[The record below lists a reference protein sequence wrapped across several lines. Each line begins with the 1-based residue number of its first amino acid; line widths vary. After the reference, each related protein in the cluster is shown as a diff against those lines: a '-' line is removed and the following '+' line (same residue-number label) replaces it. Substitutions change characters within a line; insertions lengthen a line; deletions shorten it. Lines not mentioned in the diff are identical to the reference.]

1 MAEATIITFPAIP
14 RWNVEELM
22 GYTPKT
28 TFWEDFSIAD
38 AFGIRA
44 IRDTYNRASIE
55 WRNNLE
61 YCTELVMVLN
71 HKAWQWNNRNPVISK
86 LYVQLFER
94 LYDWGVNHFK
104 GEDLSYF
111 LSTLD

>member
-14 RWNVEELM
+14 RWNVEEIT
-22 GYTPKT
+22 GYKPRT

-38 AFGIRA
+38 AFGVRG
-44 IRDTYNRASIE
+44 IRDTYNRASAE

-61 YCTELVMVLN
+61 YCTELVYVLN
-71 HKAWQWNNRNPVISK
+71 WKAWQWSDRNAVISK

-104 GEDLSYF
+104 GEDLQYF
-111 LSTLD
+111 LDTLD